1 MRAILHKAC
10 DGEVGRFKEFGAR
23 FSGVVYPGDSLV
35 TEGWKEKGGRY
46 LIQSRTKRA
55 VVLSHAYAKVE

>member
-1 MRAILHKAC
+1 V
-10 DGEVGRFKEFGAR
+10 ERFKEFRAR

-35 TEGWKEKGGRY
+35 TEGWKDKGGRY
-46 LIQSRTKRA
+46 LIQSRTDRA